1 MEKDYK
7 KAEYYENRE
16 LSWLPSYGPEM
27 RGGTANCNVFLSDTP
42 VGSPIVQH
50 PHVLMVM
57 NNPSLDKDEDTV
69 APGGKI
75 FVDSTLI
82 SRKVRRT
89 DVEAYYIP
97 ATGLAGEMGMPT
109 LANMLLLGALIEKTG
124 CVSFD
129 SVAPALHKVIPARK
143 ADLFDVN
150 MKAVKAGKDYQG

>member
-1 MEKDYK
+1 MDFRY
-7 KAEYYENRE
+7 AR
-16 LSWLPSYGPEM
+16 P
-27 RGGTANCNVFLSDTP
+27 
-42 VGSPIVQH
+42 
-50 PHVLMVM
+50 
-57 NNPSLDKDEDTV
+57 
-69 APGGKI
+69 
-75 FVDSTLI
+75 LI
-82 SRKVRRT
+82 SRRVRRT

-143 ADLFDVN
+143 ADLFAVN